1 MRSRAVLLA
10 VLGACS
16 SSELP
21 VEEHQ
26 IGAFEY
32 QMPTHWD
39 PKPRSEGG
47 RHVVEWTPQ
56 QNDDK
61 ESITIIQSEP
71 LPAMTKA
78 GPDTIVGHLIDAQGG
93 LAGAFGAPTVT
104 TSKRGFKVARIEGS
118 FTPAN
123 RTHPYHRTHAVVVAG
138 DRLIHV
144 LYTAEGATPNRDV
157 LSTVVNS
164 FHRKGA

>member
-1 MRSRAVLLA
+1 MRAPALLLVL
-10 VLGACS
+10 LGACS
-16 SSELP
+16 SGELP
-21 VEEHQ
+21 TEEHQ

-32 QMPTHWD
+32 QMPTQWEA
-39 PKPRSEGG
+39 KARSEGG
-47 RHVVEWTPQ
+47 RHVVEWMPNE
-56 QNDDK
+56 NDDK

-71 LPAMTKA
+71 LPAMAKA
-78 GPDTIVGHLIDAQGG
+78 GRDVILGHLAEAQGG
-93 LAGAFGAPTVT
+93 LAGAFGAPTLT

-123 RTHPYHRTHAVVVAG
+123 RTQPYQRTHAVVVAG

-144 LYTAEGATPNRDV
+144 LYTAEHATSNRDV

-164 FHRKGA
+164 LHRKGA